1 MGVEAAWSAQPT
13 GPAQHPRLL
22 QHKVLPAQGKVLTS
36 CPSFIYIYIYF
47 YLYYCHDFLHII
59 LN

>member
-36 CPSFIYIYIYF
+36 CPSFIYIYIF
-47 YLYYCHDFLHII
+47 FIGII
-59 LN
+59 AMIFSILF

>member
-36 CPSFIYIYIYF
+36 CPSFKYIYF
-47 YLYYCHDFLHII
+47 FIGIIAMIFLHII
-59 LN
+59 FN